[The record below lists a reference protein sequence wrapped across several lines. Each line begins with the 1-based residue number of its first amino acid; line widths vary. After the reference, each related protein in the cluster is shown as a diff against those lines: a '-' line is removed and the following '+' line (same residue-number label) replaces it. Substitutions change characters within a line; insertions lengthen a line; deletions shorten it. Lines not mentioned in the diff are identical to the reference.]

1 MARKRRRISKKP
13 KKKELVRITLTT
25 SKEFR
30 NKEIT
35 NTMVVDPQHLINRK
49 FYVNLA
55 DLTNNFSKY
64 YIKIYFRIVDVKNGK
79 TVTEFDS
86 SECLR
91 EYISRMIHRRI
102 KRMDVIRDATTKDGV
117 KLRVKVV
124 AVTYKGITGIQKTK
138 VRKIMW
144 QVIEDYVSRVTLA
157 EFIKKSIIG
166 DELKNLLMEEVK
178 KVYPLRNIEIRK
190 VERRWETKK

>member
-1 MARKRRRISKKP
+1 MAKRRRITKKT
-13 KKKELVRITLTT
+13 KKKELVRITLMA

-35 NTMVVDPQHLINRK
+35 DTMVVDPQHLINRK

-55 DLTNNFSKY
+55 DLTSNFSKY

-79 TVTEFDS
+79 AITEFDS

-102 KRMDVIRDATTKDGV
+102 KRIDVIKDAVTKDGV

-124 AVTYKGITGIQKTK
+124 AVAYKGITGIQKTK

-144 QVIEDYVSRVTLA
+144 KVIEDYVSKVTLS

-178 KVYPLRNIEIRK
+178 KVYPLRNLEIRK
-190 VERRWETKK
+190 VERKWETKK

>member
-1 MARKRRRISKKP
+1 MAKRRRITKKT
-13 KKKELVRITLTT
+13 KKKELVRIALIA

-35 NTMVVDPQHLINRK
+35 DTMVVDPQHLINRK

-79 TVTEFDS
+79 AITEFDS

-91 EYISRMIHRRI
+91 EYISRMIHRRV
-102 KRMDVIRDATTKDGV
+102 KRIDVIKDAVTKDGV

-124 AVTYKGITGIQKTK
+124 AVAYKGITGIQKTK

-144 QVIEDYVSRVTLA
+144 KVIEDYVSKVTLS

-178 KVYPLRNIEIRK
+178 KVYPLRNLEIRK
-190 VERRWETKK
+190 VERKWETKK